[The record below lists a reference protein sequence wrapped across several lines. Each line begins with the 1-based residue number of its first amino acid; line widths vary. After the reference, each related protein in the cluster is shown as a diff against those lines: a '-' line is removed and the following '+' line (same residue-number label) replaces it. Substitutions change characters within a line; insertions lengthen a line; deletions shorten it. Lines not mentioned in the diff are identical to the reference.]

1 MNDQSFL
8 LVVAGVAFLA
18 GISISSLIALLRKP
32 PTVKEKPQTPKPE
45 SAEITPQYPR
55 DAIHLWQDEHKQEV
69 VLKIGSRI
77 FTTGESLAPKEKKYI
92 RTLQLYLQRWLDT
105 PAPSAPSAPI
115 VPSTSTN
122 AQPESPAELNFDQ
135 ADSSDIDTSSSIVE
149 QVNHLLQ
156 QKLATSPLKNMGIL
170 LMELPNQ
177 GMVVM
182 VGTDQY
188 PDVDSVPDPEI
199 KAIIQ
204 AAVNDWENET

>member
-8 LVVAGVAFLA
+8 LIVAGLAFLA
-18 GISISSLIALLRKP
+18 GIAISSLLALLRKP
-32 PTVKEKPQTPKPE
+32 PTAIEKPHTQKPE
-45 SAEITPQYPR
+45 PAEITPQYPR

-77 FTTGESLAPKEKKYI
+77 YAAGESLAPKEQKYI
-92 RTLQLYLQRWLDT
+92 RTLQIYLQRWLDT
-105 PAPSAPSAPI
+105 PAPSAPVTP
-115 VPSTSTN
+115 PTSTN
-122 AQPESPAELNFDQ
+122 AEPESPADLNFDQ
-135 ADSSDIDTSSSIVE
+135 VNSSDIDASSSIVD
-149 QVNHLLQ
+149 QVNNLLQ
-156 QKLATSPLKNMGIL
+156 QKLAESPLKNKGVL

-188 PDVDSVPDPEI
+188 PNVDSVPDPEI

-204 AAVNDWENET
+204 AAVKDWESQT

>member
-18 GISISSLIALLRKP
+18 GISISSLIALLRKAS
-32 PTVKEKPQTPKPE
+32 TDKEKPHTSKPE
-45 SAEITPQYPR
+45 PADITPQYPR

-69 VLKIGSRI
+69 VLKIGSHI
-77 FTTGESLAPKEKKYI
+77 YASGENLAPKEQKVI

-105 PAPSAPSAPI
+105 PAPSAPI
-115 VPSTSTN
+115 MPSTSTN

-156 QKLATSPLKNMGIL
+156 QKLATSPLKNKGIL
-170 LMELPNQ
+170 LMEFPNQ